1 MKFDHWNLGFNTFD
15 SENASPYLWYQK
27 SIKHLHLDTITL
39 KSLEFYGKH
48 GYYDEERQEGN
59 HFELDVI
66 AKGDFK
72 KAIDEDNLKKTF
84 NYEIVK
90 EVAQN
95 VFDGPSEKLIE
106 TLCSRIGNEIFERST
121 ITQELTISLRKLN
134 PPIGVP
140 AEYAEITM
148 TWNR

>member
-1 MKFDHWNLGFNTFD
+1 M
-15 SENASPYLWYQK
+15 
-27 SIKHLHLDTITL
+27 DTITL
-39 KSLEFYGKH
+39 KSLQFHGKH

-59 HFELDVI
+59 HFELDVT
-66 AKGDFK
+66 AEGEFK
-72 KAIDEDNLKKTF
+72 SAIDEDNLELTF

-106 TLCSRIGNEIFERST
+106 TLCKRIGDGIFDRT
-121 ITQELTISLRKLN
+121 DTVKKLTVSLRKMN

-140 AEYAEITM
+140 AKYAEITM
-148 TWNR
+148 RWNR

>member
-1 MKFDHWNLGFNTFD
+1 M
-15 SENASPYLWYQK
+15 
-27 SIKHLHLDTITL
+27 DTITL
-39 KSLEFYGKH
+39 KSLEFSGKH
-48 GYYDEERQEGN
+48 GYYDEERQKGN

-72 KAIDEDNLKKTF
+72 QAIDGNNLDQTF

-90 EVAQN
+90 EVAQK

-106 TLCSRIGNEIFERST
+106 TLCIRIGNEIFERST
-121 ITQELTISLRKLN
+121 ITKELTVCLRKLN

>member
-1 MKFDHWNLGFNTFD
+1 M
-15 SENASPYLWYQK
+15 
-27 SIKHLHLDTITL
+27 DTITL

-48 GYYDEERQEGN
+48 GYYDEERLEGN

-66 AKGDFK
+66 AKGNFK
-72 KAIDEDNLKKTF
+72 AAIENDDLNQTF

-90 EVAQN
+90 EVAQH
-95 VFDGPSEKLIE
+95 VFNGPSEKLIE
-106 TLCSRIGNEIFERST
+106 TLCSRIGTKIFERST
-121 ITQELTISLRKLN
+121 NTKELTISLRKLN
-134 PPIGVP
+134 PPIGIP